1 MDTIAAAALHEHASG
16 LLERSAAYM
25 LGRLAGVAPSALGAP
40 TPCRDWDLG
49 MLLHHLADSLDA
61 LAEALGTG
69 ALALD
74 APAREALGAG
84 AHHHG
89 ACGPDAPGFGDDPSG
104 LVVSVRVATARLLGA
119 WTAAGHPDIAIS
131 GHPLHAA
138 VVGATGALEI
148 AVHGWDIA
156 RATGHPRPIPPALA
170 GRLLRLAPLVV
181 TAGTRDGLFAPPLP
195 VPDGAGPAARLLAH
209 LGREPDAA

>member
-25 LGRLAGVAPSALGAP
+25 LGRLATVTPSMLGAP

-49 MLLHHLADSLDA
+49 MLLHHLADSLTA
-61 LAEALGTG
+61 LAEALGSGVLT
-69 ALALD
+69 L
-74 APAREALGAG
+74 E
-84 AHHHG
+84 
-89 ACGPDAPGFGDDPSG
+89 APGGGEAGPGRRDVLASEEGPADRP
-104 LVVSVRVATARLLGA
+104 VRTVRAATARLLGA
-119 WTAAGHPDIAIS
+119 WTAAGHPDIAIA

-156 RATGHPRPIPPALA
+156 RATGRPRPIPPALA
-170 GRLLRLAPLVV
+170 GRLLRLAPLAV